1 MGLVADGL
9 GPVDE
14 RRQRVVE
21 SVGILDQAHQ
31 ERLDRITR
39 MATVAFGVPISSI
52 TMLDGDTV
60 RFPSVVGMP
69 ARPMPR
75 QDTFCDRSV
84 RLGGSIV
91 SEDTAADPR
100 FNDLA
105 LVHGDPPFR
114 FYAAHPLCDPYG
126 NVMGTFCV
134 YDHEPRAFPERDRQL
149 LAEMGAWA
157 EVEVL
162 ALAEMS
168 RAHDAQVSMLPSAPI
183 DRGGWHVDGICL
195 PALSVGGDYFDYALD
210 DDVVHFG
217 LGDVMGKGTAAA
229 LIGAG
234 IRVALRS
241 AHLAVVQGA
250 DLGVVLGR
258 LEQGA
263 ASDLERAGSYV
274 TLFEGVVDLRTG
286 RLRYADAG
294 LGLALLVR
302 ADGSHE
308 QLHGEDLPV
317 GVMPGSG
324 FHQHERTVQEGD
336 RILVFSDGVLDLLDD
351 PDDWMPPLAA
361 LLHAADDP
369 RDVLG
374 QIMMLA
380 IDRTPVDDVTALV
393 VCRRPSG
400 EPAA

>member
-1 MGLVADGL
+1 VALVSDGL

-52 TMLDGDTV
+52 TMLDGELV
-60 RFPSVVGMP
+60 RFPSAVGIP

-75 QDTFCDRSV
+75 RDTFCDRSV
-84 RLGGSIV
+84 RIGGSVV
-91 SEDTAADPR
+91 SEDTLTDPR
-100 FNDLA
+100 FRDLA
-105 LVHGDPPFR
+105 LVHADPPFR
-114 FYAAHPLCDPYG
+114 FYAAHPLCDPFG

-134 YDHEPRAFPERDRQL
+134 YDHEPREFGEREQRL

-183 DRGGWHVDGICL
+183 DRGSWHVDGICL

-210 DDVVHFG
+210 GDILHFG

-234 IRVALRS
+234 MRVALRA
-241 AHLAVVQGA
+241 AHLAVVNGA
-250 DLGVVLGR
+250 DLGLVLDR

-263 ASDLERAGSYV
+263 SSDLERAGSFV
-274 TLFEGVVDLRTG
+274 TLFEGVVDLESG
-286 RLRYADAG
+286 HLRYADAG
-294 LGLALLVR
+294 LGLALLVH

-308 QLHGEDLPV
+308 QLTGEDLPI

-324 FHQHERTVQEGD
+324 FHQHEHAVAEGD
-336 RILVFSDGVLDLLDD
+336 RMLVFSDGVLDLLDD

-361 LLHAADDP
+361 LLHSADDP

-393 VCRRPSG
+393 VCRRPAG
-400 EPAA
+400 EAA

>member
-1 MGLVADGL
+1 MALVSDELEPAD
-9 GPVDE
+9 D

-52 TMLDGDTV
+52 SMLDGEHV
-60 RFPSVVGMP
+60 RFPSVAGMAAP
-69 ARPMPR
+69 PMP
-75 QDTFCDRSV
+75 QSDTFCARSI
-84 RLGGSIV
+84 RLGGSVV
-91 SEDTAADPR
+91 SEDTLTDPR

-105 LVHGDPPFR
+105 LVRADPPFR
-114 FYAAHPLCDPYG
+114 FYAAHPLCDPFG

-134 YDHEPRAFPERDRQL
+134 YDHEPREFGERDQRL
-149 LAEMGAWA
+149 LAELGAWA

-183 DRGGWHVDGICL
+183 DRDSWHVDGICL

-210 DDVVHFG
+210 EGVLHFG

-234 IRVALRS
+234 VRVALRS

-250 DLGVVLGR
+250 DLGLVLDR
-258 LEQGA
+258 LEKGA
-263 ASDLERAGSYV
+263 ASDLERAGSFV
-274 TLFEGVVDLRTG
+274 TLFEGVVDLRSG
-286 RLRYADAG
+286 HLRYADAG

-302 ADGSHE
+302 ADGSYE
-308 QLHGEDLPV
+308 QLTGEDLPI

-324 FHQHERTVQEGD
+324 FHQHEIAVEEGD

-361 LLHAADDP
+361 LLHSADDP

-393 VCRRPSG
+393 VCRRPAG
-400 EPAA
+400 APA